1 MQVTLFKRSCKTVV
15 STALA
20 SRDPSIEAIEDAA
33 LYFESVFAQPDS
45 SLRES
50 PQLFNNVMTHPAQ
63 RLLSS
68 LVLTMY
74 ASTLSATPQL
84 SPAAQTQFMVA
95 FSRPCSQLRLTR
107 FSHYSS
113 QCVS

>member
-1 MQVTLFKRSCKTVV
+1 MLLSTLRVYLPNLTALSGSLRSC
-15 STALA
+15 STMSQAL
-20 SRDPSIEAIEDAA
+20 
-33 LYFESVFAQPDS
+33 
-45 SLRES
+45 
-50 PQLFNNVMTHPAQ
+50 PAQ

-74 ASTLSATPQL
+74 ASTLSTTSQL
-84 SPAAQTQFMVA
+84 SPAAQTQSMVA
-95 FSRPCSQLRLTR
+95 FSRPCSPLRLTR

>member
-1 MQVTLFKRSCKTVV
+1 MLLSTLRVYLPNL
-15 STALA
+15 TAL
-20 SRDPSIEAIEDAA
+20 SGK
-33 LYFESVFAQPDS
+33 
-45 SLRES
+45 S
-50 PQLFNNVMTHPAQ
+50 PQLFNNVTAHLAQ

-74 ASTLSATPQL
+74 ANTLSVTPQL

-95 FSRPCSQLRLTR
+95 FSRPCSPLRLMR